1 MRDDLMACVI
11 QGSDYPR
18 KVMAIAR
25 LFPFSKNWLCCTGY
39 EVVTLQ
45 LQVPNSPG
53 GPIPLNVS
61 CPAGKFM
68 LDYEPHLSDPSGLV
82 TSALTIAWFVNLTG
96 SVNTT
101 TLPDGRVLPTGWTG
115 SISANVPGAG
125 GGPAPSNVTVGVS
138 IRCIAA

>member
-1 MRDDLMACVI
+1 
-11 QGSDYPR
+11 
-18 KVMAIAR
+18 MAIAR
-25 LFPFSKNWLCCTGY
+25 IFPFSKKWLCCTGY

-53 GPIPLNVS
+53 GPIPLNMS
-61 CPAGKFM
+61 CPAGKYM

-82 TSALTIAWFVNLTG
+82 TSALTIAWFVTLKGNAT
-96 SVNTT
+96 TT

-125 GGPAPSNVTVGVS
+125 GGPAPSSVTVGVS
-138 IRCIAA
+138 IRCLAA